1 MAIAR
6 LIPNICS
13 TKLAESRDFYTRLL
27 DLEVTFDSDWYVQ
40 LASTNTP
47 GLELGI
53 LRQDHNLI
61 PEAFRSSPQG
71 LYLTFVV
78 DDVDAVYAKA
88 QAMTIE
94 ILQPPADE
102 FYGQRR
108 LLITDPNGLLL
119 DISAPIKS

>member
-1 MAIAR
+1 MEIAR

-13 TKLAESRDFYTRLL
+13 TKLVESREFYTRLL
-27 DLEVTFDSDWYVQ
+27 DLGVTFDSDWYVQ
-40 LASTNTP
+40 MASAEGS

-53 LRQDHNLI
+53 LRQDHDLI
-61 PEAFRSSPQG
+61 PEAFQNSPQG

-78 DDVDAVYAKA
+78 DDVDAVYANA
-88 QAMTIE
+88 QAMNLE
-94 ILQPPADE
+94 IVQPPTDE

-119 DISAPIKS
+119 DISAPIRS